1 MGVNPRSARQ
11 QKIAQNLREMKPFT
25 GTINAAWDPENET
38 YTVRSY
44 DTPIGEVRRS
54 PSGTRTTRHLSQQQ
68 FTRTTTQHQRIIAQH
83 LPGEEGEPIGE
94 QHWTQYPHGIS
105 ADFER
110 GSRSRTP
117 FNDVSHLANPNHPRF
132 GAATMTQAQRRALE
146 RNRPVYSPDMGGGAR
161 LQDLFSDRRSL
172 KGPISPTRHIDAIE
186 NLEIPR

>member
-1 MGVNPRSARQ
+1 MGVNPRSTRQ

-68 FTRTTTQHQRIIAQH
+68 FSRTTTQHQRIIAQH

-94 QHWTQYPHGIS
+94 QSWTQYPHGIS
-105 ADFER
+105 AHFER

-117 FNDVSHLANPNHPRF
+117 FNDVSHLSNPNHPRF
-132 GAATMTQAQRRALE
+132 GMTSRGRMQE
-146 RNRPVYSPDMGGGAR
+146 ESWSPDMGGGAR

-172 KGPISPTRHIDAIE
+172 KGPISPSRHIDAIE